1 MGNDSEFII
10 EKRKTQSR
18 GKNGN
23 LKSRGSLE
31 AMECENENE
40 NKEPRRK
47 RLLDDR
53 KSNDTPALPKRKK
66 NEISLT
72 SKNPVSI
79 LNELRVGIKYEVA
92 SVEGPPHNPIFSV
105 SVELDGQKYYGQG
118 ATKKVARIKA
128 AEEALMSFIQ
138 MPNSGTLEMTSDMI
152 NTSANFTSD
161 KIEEEKKGVRTTALK
176 HKISVMLFSEP
187 HPNADYSFT
196 NNETDVNKLKPG
208 ITIDNET
215 FFKTGMLP
223 FDLKI
228 KPRQMNQILDGKNPI
243 SILNELFA
251 SLTYE
256 VESVAGPAHDPVFV
270 LSLKLKD
277 YNKKFFGSGASKKLA
292 RTNAA
297 LSALQHIFNF
307 PAKSEE
313 VILTESEISV
323 FSNLEETDFCSTS
336 TDSKSNDKPAPA
348 KRKKTEISLTDKN
361 PVSILNELRVGLKY
375 EVASVEGPPHNPV
388 FSISVELDGQ
398 KYYGQGASKKVARA
412 KAAEE
417 ALKSFIQ
424 FPNNGTIVMTS
435 SMINTNT
442 DFTSDKVDEELKAAP
457 TDAPRDKNPVM
468 LLNELY
474 PNAVY
479 SFTHNETDVVN
490 RFKTSITIDNETFFG
505 TGSSKR
511 SAKSAAAKIALAK
524 LIKYNPIEGL
534 MNGHPDLDSSVSHES
549 LLKADAIG
557 RMVNETFMKVM
568 EGDILH
574 SRKKVLAGIVMTRSE
589 TVEDAEVLC
598 VTTGTKCVSGGHIC
612 LNGSSLND
620 MHAEIVARRCLV
632 NYLYDQ
638 LELLTNEGEAK
649 PEIERIFFRPGME
662 LAKDFPYHNL
672 DTASTSIFVPRANNR
687 GYELREGIEFHLYIN
702 TAPCGDARIFS
713 PHEDSAVDR
722 HPNRISRGQLR
733 TKIESGEGTIPIRG
747 TSGIQTWDGIIQG
760 ERLLTMSCSDKICK
774 WNVLGL
780 QGALLSHFIEPIYL
794 KSLVLGGLM
803 KEPHLYRAICGRIE
817 STLQGLPPPFQLN
830 RPQMLKSTS
839 VEVRR
844 AQKAPS
850 FAVIWT
856 KSMEKP
862 EVVSTERGKPDT
874 GISLMCK
881 QKLAQKFYRLEGK
894 LSTISDEK
902 IATTTYAD
910 AKESVKTYVA
920 ARQTLYEAFKKA
932 QLGSWVMKPLEQDL
946 FEFTSEISDE

>member
-215 FFKTGMLP
+215 FFK
-223 FDLKI
+223 
-228 KPRQMNQILDGKNPI
+228 
-243 SILNELFA
+243 
-251 SLTYE
+251 
-256 VESVAGPAHDPVFV
+256 
-270 LSLKLKD
+270 
-277 YNKKFFGSGASKKLA
+277 
-292 RTNAA
+292 
-297 LSALQHIFNF
+297 
-307 PAKSEE
+307 
-313 VILTESEISV
+313 
-323 FSNLEETDFCSTS
+323 

>member
-10 EKRKTQSR
+10 EKRKTQPR

-53 KSNDTPALPKRKK
+53 KSNDKPAPPKRKK

-72 SKNPVSI
+72 GKNSVSI
-79 LNELRVGIKYEVA
+79 LNELRVGLKYEVA
-92 SVEGPPHNPIFSV
+92 SIEGPPHNPVFSV
-105 SVELDGQKYYGQG
+105 SVELDGQKYFGQG
-118 ATKKVARIKA
+118 ATKKMARAKA

-138 MPNSGTLEMTSDMI
+138 LSNSGTLEMTSSLF
-152 NTSANFTSD
+152 NTNASFTSD
-161 KIEEEKKGVRTTALK
+161 KIKEEKKDVRITALK
-176 HKISVMLFSEP
+176 DKIPVMLLSEP
-187 HPNADYSFT
+187 HPKAVYSFT
-196 NNETDVNKLKPG
+196 HNETDVMNRFKPR

-215 FFKTGMLP
+215 FYETGVLP

-243 SILNELFA
+243 SILNELF
-251 SLTYE
+251 STLTYE

-313 VILTESEISV
+313 VILTENEISV
-323 FSNLEETDFCSTS
+323 FSNLDETDFCSAS
-336 TDSKSNDKPAPA
+336 TDSKSNDKPTPA

-388 FSISVELDGQ
+388 FSVSVELDGQ
-398 KYYGQGASKKVARA
+398 KYFGQGASKKVARA

-457 TDAPRDKNPVM
+457 TAAPRDKNPVM

-490 RFKTSITIDNETFFG
+490 RFKTSITIDNDTFFG

-534 MNGHPDLDSSVSHES
+534 MNGHPDLDSNVSHES

-638 LELLTNEGEAK
+638 LELLTDE
-649 PEIERIFFRPGME
+649 
-662 LAKDFPYHNL
+662 

-874 GISLMCK
+874 GISLLCK